1 VKVKH
6 AQADDG
12 AEQSPVA
19 SRTTGS
25 WSNSIEITAWKQPG
39 VPGSTGCWRAAE
51 GGDLMRA
58 LVTGGAGYIGSCVVE
73 ELLTGGH
80 EVRVLDNFLWGR
92 EPLEKVEQKIEIFD
106 GDVRDIRVLCNAL
119 QGVEA
124 VVHLAG
130 IVGEAACQ
138 KNPIAHYTT
147 NIASVEALVNCM
159 TEPDL
164 SLVRDLIFVSSCSV
178 YGNVAGLHEEVLET
192 TPPAPLS
199 AYADG
204 KIRAENIIREKARQN
219 PLFHPT
225 ILRLTT
231 LFGWSPR
238 PRLDL
243 LVNMFCYRAARGE
256 PILVHG
262 GGAQFRSL
270 VHVRDVARAIAAAL
284 EAPRF
289 IRDRQLFHVGD
300 ERNNRTV
307 KQIAE
312 TVRQYVPGIDVIMRP
327 DVVADRR
334 DYRINCRMIR
344 NVLNWE
350 TRVNVERGIE
360 EMIEIIQRN
369 NIVCRPLEHCNDG
382 LSYT

>member
-1 VKVKH
+1 M
-6 AQADDG
+6 
-12 AEQSPVA
+12 P
-19 SRTTGS
+19 
-25 WSNSIEITAWKQPG
+25 IEISSMEAAGCAWGRPG
-39 VPGSTGCWRAAE
+39 AGE
-51 GGDLMRA
+51 GGGGGPSDRSSRQGGDIMRV

-73 ELLTGGH
+73 ELLAGGH
-80 EVRVLDNFLWGR
+80 EVRVLDTFLWGR
-92 EPLEKVEQKIEIFD
+92 EPLEKVEEKIEIFD
-106 GDVRDIRVLCNAL
+106 SDVRDIRVLCNAL
-119 QGVEA
+119 QGIEA
-124 VVHLAG
+124 VIHLAG
-130 IVGEAACQ
+130 IVGDAACR

-164 SLVRDLIFVSSCSV
+164 SVVRDLIFVSSCSV
-178 YGNVAGLHEEVLET
+178 YGNVAGIHEEVLET

-204 KIRAENIIREKARQN
+204 KTRAENIIREKARQN

-243 LVNMFCYRAARGE
+243 LVNMFCYRAVRGE

-262 GGAQFRSL
+262 DGAQFRSL
-270 VHVRDVARAIAAAL
+270 VHVRDVAQAIAAAL

-289 IRDRQLFHVGD
+289 IRDRRIFHVGD
-300 ERNNRTV
+300 ERNNRTI

-312 TVRQYVPGIDVIMRP
+312 TVRQYVPGCEVVMRP
-327 DVVADRR
+327 GVPADRR

-344 NVLNWE
+344 NLLDWE
-350 TRVNVERGIE
+350 ARFSVERGIE
-360 EMIEIIQRN
+360 EMMKIIQRS
-369 NIVCRPLEHCNDG
+369 NIVCKPLRHCNDA
-382 LSYT
+382 LLYA

>member
-1 VKVKH
+1 
-6 AQADDG
+6 
-12 AEQSPVA
+12 
-19 SRTTGS
+19 
-25 WSNSIEITAWKQPG
+25 
-39 VPGSTGCWRAAE
+39 
-51 GGDLMRA
+51 MRV

-80 EVRVLDNFLWGR
+80 EVRVLDSFLWGR
-92 EPLEKVEQKIEIFD
+92 EPLEKVEEKLEIID

-119 QGVEA
+119 QGVES
-124 VVHLAG
+124 VIHLAG
-130 IVGEAACQ
+130 IVGDAACR

-164 SLVRDLIFVSSCSV
+164 SVVRDLMFVSSCSV
-178 YGNVAGLHEEVLET
+178 YGNVAGIHEEVLET

-199 AYADG
+199 PYADG
-204 KIRAENIIREKARQN
+204 KIRAENIIREKARRN

-243 LVNMFCYRAARGE
+243 LTNMFCYRAVRGE
-256 PILVHG
+256 PILVDG
-262 GGAQFRSL
+262 DGAQFRSL

-289 IRDRQLFHVGD
+289 IRDRRIFHVGD

-312 TVRQYVPGIDVIMRP
+312 TVSQYVPGTEVVMRP
-327 DVVADRR
+327 DVLSDRR

-350 TRVNVERGIE
+350 ARLSVELGIE
-360 EMIEIIQRN
+360 EMIQNIQRSS
-369 NIVCRPLEHCNDG
+369 IVCMTLEHCNDA